1 MTTKHFGFRVAAVL
15 LLWGSLAGAPALGMN
30 KCTSPNGGV
39 TYQDDA
45 CTLGRAEKANIP
57 HYTPPPPPGA
67 AAVATAVVPVAGTAP
82 PPSTP
87 KAKAKGLPED
97 AVVHT
102 GPRGGRYIILP
113 TGKKRYLPKES

>member
-1 MTTKHFGFRVAAVL
+1 MIAKRFGFRATAVL
-15 LLWGSLAGAPALGMN
+15 LLLGCLAGAPALGMN
-30 KCTSPNGGV
+30 KCTSPNGSV

-45 CTLGRAEKANIP
+45 CTIGKAEKANIP
-57 HYTPPPPPGA
+57 HYTPPPPSG
-67 AAVATAVVPVAGTAP
+67 AAVAATPAVPVASTAP
-82 PPSTP
+82 PPSPP